1 MGLIAKNESRV
12 EIKKIED
19 GVYTAVSTM
28 LIDLG
33 IQQNDTFKKK
43 QRKIM
48 IVWEILG
55 ETIEI
60 DGKELPRI
68 ISKEYT
74 LSLGEKSTLRKDL
87 QAWRGRAFSTD
98 ELEGFDLINI
108 LNVPCQIQ
116 IINVEN
122 NEKTYPNIAAIMAMP
137 KGMTVEGTEE
147 TIYFNTYEPET
158 WSAFSKIPKWIQDKI
173 RKCENVSDNQLDLFI
188 KQYDELIETE
198 KEQKTE
204 TNKTLIEETPE
215 IPQDGLPF

>member
-147 TIYFNTYEPET
+147 TIYFNTYDPET

>member
-1 MGLIAKNESRV
+1 MGLIAKNETKI
-12 EIKKIED
+12 EIKRIED

-33 IQQNDTFKKK
+33 IQLNDTFKKK

-60 DGKELPRI
+60 NGEELPRI

-87 QAWRGRAFSTD
+87 QAWRGKAFSAD

-122 NEKTYPNIAAIMAMP
+122 NEKIYPNIAAIMAMP
-137 KGMTVEGTEE
+137 KGMTVEETDE

-158 WSAFSKIPKWIQDKI
+158 WNTFNKIPKWIQDKI
-173 RKCENVSDNQLDLFI
+173 RKCENISENQLDLFI
-188 KQYDELIETE
+188 KQYDEITKMQ
-198 KEQKTE
+198 KEQKT
-204 TNKTLIEETPE
+204 LEETEE
-215 IPQDGLPF
+215 IPQDDLPF

>member
-1 MGLIAKNESRV
+1 MGLIAKNEQKM

-19 GVYTAVSTM
+19 GVYTAVSIM

-33 IQQNDTFKKK
+33 IQNNVTFNKK
-43 QRKIM
+43 QRKFM

-60 DGKELPRI
+60 NGEELPRI

-87 QAWRGRAFSTD
+87 QAWRGKAFSAD

-122 NEKTYPNIAAIMAMP
+122 NDKTYPNIAAIMAMP
-137 KGMTVEGTEE
+137 KGMKVDGADE

-158 WSAFSKIPKWIQDKI
+158 WNTFGKIPKWIQDKI
-173 RKCENVSDNQLDLFI
+173 RKCENAAENQLDLFI
-188 KQYDELIETE
+188 KQYDEMVAAEEAE
-198 KEQKTE
+198 KKAEVSDVD
-204 TNKTLIEETPE
+204 EEPVIPE
-215 IPQDGLPF
+215 DDLPF